1 MDVIDF
7 FRVGNIVNT
16 RFTFQAPLDHFS
28 SHSPTITIA
37 ATLTQK
43 YDHSLHSDFQ
53 KNSSQVVLPEKPK
66 LVTYIQGGP
75 GFPCQAPLA
84 NSGYTKFLTDK
95 DYQILFLDQRGTG
108 LSTPIEAQTLGAFVP
123 RQKDDSD
130 EEYTQKQLQ
139 YILHF
144 RADSIVEDLELARK
158 HLIKDGKIS
167 LLGQSYGGFTSFTYL
182 SKYPDSL
189 REVMVTGG
197 VPPINFGPDDVYT
210 ATYARTTE
218 RNVHYYKKYPNDV
231 SRVKQILSYLS
242 ENTVTLPSGG
252 RLSVERFQQLGLNF
266 GAHGGTD
273 SVHQLVFKLA
283 YDLKLLGKPSYQV
296 LTAFEASLSFDTN
309 VIYALFQE
317 AIYMDG
323 NNKNLTSSNWSA
335 GRLRYTAENT
345 NFVFSDAVMHTD
357 DPVYFTGEMV
367 YQSMYDD
374 YAELRPLK
382 DLAHA
387 LHRNTKWSPLYD
399 TEKLAAISWEKVPIV
414 AATYVYDQYVDFDVT
429 NKVKKAVFKDNG
441 NLKQYIT
448 SEFFHNGVRAGTD
461 KVLGSLFDLFRCE
474 ID

>member
-1 MDVIDF
+1 MEVIDF

-28 SHSPTITIA
+28 SDPRTITIA

-43 YDHSLHSDFQ
+43 YDETLHANPA
-53 KNSSQVVLPEKPK
+53 KNASQVVLPEKHK
-66 LVTYIQGGP
+66 LLAYIQGGP

-108 LSTPIEAQTLGAFVP
+108 LSTPIEADTLARFVP
-123 RQKDDSD
+123 RRPEDSD
-130 EEYTQKQLQ
+130 EEYTKRQLE

-144 RADSIVEDLELARK
+144 RADSIVEDLELARQ
-158 HLIKDGKIS
+158 HLIKDAKLSI
-167 LLGQSYGGFTSFTYL
+167 LGQSYGGFTSFTYL
-182 SKYPDSL
+182 SKYPGSL

-218 RNVHYYKKYPNDV
+218 RNVHYYRKYPQDV
-231 SRVKQILSYLS
+231 AHVKQILKYLA
-242 ENTVTLPSGG
+242 ENDVLLPSGG

-266 GAHGGTD
+266 GGHGGTD

-283 YDLKLLGKPSYQV
+283 YDLRLLGKPSYQV
-296 LTAFEASLSFDTN
+296 LTAIEGSLSFDTN

-323 NNKNLTSSNWSA
+323 NNKTLTCSDWSA
-335 GRLRYTAENT
+335 GRLRYRPENA
-345 NFVFSDAVMHTD
+345 NFVYKDSVLETD

-382 DLAHA
+382 DLAYA
-387 LHRNTKWSPLYD
+387 LHSHTDWSPLYD
-399 TEKLAAISWEKVPIV
+399 TEKLASISWEQVPIV
-414 AATYVYDQYVDFDVT
+414 SATYVYDQYVDFEIT

-448 SEFFHNGVRAGTD
+448 SEFFHNGVRAGAD
-461 KVLGSLFDLFRCE
+461 KVLGSLLDLFRCE